1 MGSTHGYA
9 TVVIGIV
16 VALLA
21 SAADSIAQP
30 LNQGFVSVSAGLQA
44 PSTDFTENFT
54 FESNAEGADVA
65 AVYGVDSSF
74 TFDVSGG
81 IFVWQDLAVGV
92 GVSRFSKDAQAT
104 VSARLPNP
112 FFFNQDRLV
121 DGSAQASRTETA
133 VHVMAQWAIP
143 VTQRVEIGIFGGPSF
158 FSVDQDFVR
167 SVEFVDE
174 FPFETATFVS
184 APVARQSESA
194 IGYHVGADVAVFVTP
209 HVGVGGLVRFSRATT
224 DFVDAGGS
232 TLSVDAGG
240 LLLGGGLRLRF

>member
-1 MGSTHGYA
+1 MPRAMGSTHGYA

-133 VHVMAQWAIP
+133 VHVMAQWGHSGHPACRGRDLRR
-143 VTQRVEIGIFGGPSF
+143 TELLQRRP
-158 FSVDQDFVR
+158 
-167 SVEFVDE
+167 
-174 FPFETATFVS
+174 
-184 APVARQSESA
+184 
-194 IGYHVGADVAVFVTP
+194 
-209 HVGVGGLVRFSRATT
+209 
-224 DFVDAGGS
+224 
-232 TLSVDAGG
+232 
-240 LLLGGGLRLRF
+240 GLRPQRRVR